1 MQPRDVETLAR
12 VLREQYSPTAL
23 DPGVSAATVVE
34 DADGFRRLVVPRAEQ
49 TEPWRS
55 LAMIDARAVGPV
67 LTVVFSWDDGADD
80 GTVFVLPVDTR
91 DVDLDVG
98 DDQAVTTY
106 LSHLL
111 EFTLGGDR
119 TAWEAARSTPL
130 SPGLA
135 VVRPW

>member
-1 MQPRDVETLAR
+1 
-12 VLREQYSPTAL
+12 
-23 DPGVSAATVVE
+23 
-34 DADGFRRLVVPRAEQ
+34 VVPRSEQ

-55 LAMIDARAVGPV
+55 LALIDARAVGPV

-119 TAWEAARSTPL
+119 AAWEAARSTPL